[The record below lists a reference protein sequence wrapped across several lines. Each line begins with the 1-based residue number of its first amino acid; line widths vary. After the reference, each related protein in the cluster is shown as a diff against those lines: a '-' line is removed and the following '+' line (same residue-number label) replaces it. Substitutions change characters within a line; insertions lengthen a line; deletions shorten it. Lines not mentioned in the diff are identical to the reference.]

1 MEENMQ
7 QKSLQFV
14 LGEETRPK
22 VDLLENGITSI
33 AIEHSIFYKQY
44 SLAVTSIAELVS
56 YNKALRGKEI
66 QNEHFTHNN
75 IIVFNGD
82 RGSGKT
88 SCMLSVKEIL
98 CNSKLKN
105 KCLAKLEITKS
116 QRDILNNTEFYS
128 TEVLDPIFFDEKH
141 NILDLFIGTLFGNFK
156 SIGKS
161 VRQENR
167 YALLELFSKTKRD
180 LSLLNQNVISE
191 DDNLEQL
198 DDLVASMNI
207 KRSLWQLVEKYL
219 EIIYPSKNSQLILCI
234 DDIDLNMTEG
244 YQMID
249 QIRKYL
255 NIPGL
260 VILLAIKMDQLA
272 NVVRIKYS
280 KDYELLLKNGNRA
293 DEKKY
298 KEIINQIAE
307 RYITKLFPLN
317 QWISMPIVEDI
328 LKRNMIILRENGD
341 IVCELTPLKAGI
353 LTLIYSRTRMFF
365 YNSSRQVN
373 FIIPRN
379 LRELLNLLHFLCNM
393 KEAKNHV
400 EAIPN
405 IIHFKSYFYG
415 TWCTNNLKE
424 DDLAFMRTTQHYL
437 TAVNI
442 NSSIIHYLKERFPIL
457 AALESKESDKD
468 LHIRELSYILNK
480 ENIMFNLSLGDVM
493 ACMDWLGK
501 VCHKD
506 EDLKLLFTIKV
517 FYSMALYENFKYKDE
532 ILDENNKFK
541 NEIINKQTLTNN
553 ETNYGDIVN
562 GNFFNSEYLDVAPY
576 DKEGMSR
583 CRRIVDNK
591 LLSYISLLLE
601 IEDKGSTIYSSK
613 KRFGIKRKI
622 ARLSI
627 DINEGLRNQVAGS
640 NRDKL
645 RKILEFFILT
655 TSFVF
660 DAKDNEK
667 GEILPKYRRRNEVY
681 YEKNI
686 SYNRKYICFDIL
698 SIFYNLLYVTKAY
711 ERFGISVQ
719 TENSLYAD
727 VLEHVNAARP
737 EKREELL
744 HYRLNV
750 RNVEM
755 LEQISYLLQTKRP
768 DSGTDSVDLYKKIF
782 STLSEYN
789 VQTYDNVVKNVEY
802 GFFKGISAFLDELSG
817 VEKDVFESLFYEK
830 DSIHGNYSFELVD

>member
-1 MEENMQ
+1 MEKIKQ
-7 QKSLQFV
+7 QNILQFV

-22 VDLLENGITSI
+22 VDFQENGIASI
-33 AIEHSIFYKQY
+33 NIESSIFYKQY
-44 SLAVTSIAELVS
+44 SLAMTSIAELVA
-56 YNKALRGKEI
+56 YNNVLKGNEI
-66 QNEHFTHNN
+66 QNEHFIHNN
-75 IIVFNGD
+75 IIAFNGD

-88 SCMLSVKEIL
+88 SCMLSVKEML
-98 CNSKLKN
+98 CNSN
-105 KCLAKLEITKS
+105 KKQKYLSNLEITNAQKE
-116 QRDILNNTEFYS
+116 ILNKTVFYP
-128 TEVLDPIFFDEKH
+128 TEVLDPIFFDENH
-141 NILDLFIGTLFGNFK
+141 NILELFIGTLFGSFK
-156 SIGKS
+156 RLGKNIA
-161 VRQENR
+161 QENR
-167 YALLELFSKTKRD
+167 YTLLELFSNAKKD
-180 LSLLNQNVISE
+180 LSLLYRNVISE

-207 KRSLWQLVEKYL
+207 KKSLWRLVEKYL
-219 EIIYPSKNSQLILCI
+219 EIVYPSMNSQLVLCI

-280 KDYELLLKNGNRA
+280 KDYESLLNHRDHV
-293 DEKKY
+293 DENKY

-317 QWISMPIVEDI
+317 QRISMPAVEEI
-328 LKRNMIILRENGD
+328 LKRDMKIFRENGE
-341 IVCELTPLKAGI
+341 IICELTPLKAGI

-365 YNSSRQVN
+365 YNSSRQAN

-393 KEAKNHV
+393 KEAKNHI

-437 TAVNI
+437 TAINI
-442 NSSIIHYLKERFPIL
+442 NSSIIHYLKERFSIL

-480 ENIMFNLSLGDVM
+480 ENIMFNLSLGDVL

-506 EDLKLLFTIKV
+506 EDLKLLFAIKV

-532 ILDENNKFK
+532 ILDENDKFN

-576 DKEGMSR
+576 DKDGMSR
-583 CRRIVDNK
+583 CRRIIDNK

-601 IEDKGSTIYSSK
+601 IEDNGSAIYNSK
-613 KRFGIKRKI
+613 KGLRLRNKI
-622 ARLSI
+622 SKLSI
-627 DINEGLRNQVAGS
+627 DINEGFRNQVAES
-640 NRDKL
+640 NREKL

-686 SYNRKYICFDIL
+686 LYNRKYICFDIL
-698 SIFYNLLYVTKAY
+698 SIFYNLLNVSKAY
-711 ERFGISVQ
+711 ERFGLPVR

-727 VLEHVNAARP
+727 VLQHVNASKP

-782 STLSEYN
+782 STLSVYN

-802 GFFKGISAFLDELSG
+802 GFFKGISDFLVELSG
-817 VEKDVFESLFYEK
+817 VEKEVFESLFYEK
-830 DSIHGNYSFELVD
+830 DSIYGNNSFELI

>member
-1 MEENMQ
+1 MRNITPYKM
-7 QKSLQFV
+7 LQFA

-22 VDLLENGITSI
+22 IDFQENGITSI

-44 SLAVTSIAELVS
+44 SLAMISIAELVS
-56 YNKALRGKEI
+56 YNKTLQMKDV
-66 QNEHFTHNN
+66 QNEHSIHNN
-75 IIVFNGD
+75 IIVFNGE

-88 SCMLSVKEIL
+88 SCMLSVKEML
-98 CNSKLKN
+98 CNSN
-105 KCLAKLEITKS
+105 AKQKYLSNLEITNAQKE
-116 QRDILNNTEFYS
+116 ILNRTDFYP
-128 TEVLDPIFFDEKH
+128 TEVLDPIFFDENH
-141 NILDLFIGTLFGNFK
+141 NILELFIGTLFGSFK
-156 SIGKS
+156 RFGKNIA
-161 VRQENR
+161 QENR
-167 YALLELFSKTKRD
+167 YTLLELFSNAKKD
-180 LSLLNQNVISE
+180 LSLLYKDVISE

-207 KRSLWQLVEKYL
+207 KKSLWRLVEKYL
-219 EIIYPSKNSQLILCI
+219 EIVYPSMNSQLVLCI

-280 KDYELLLKNGNRA
+280 KDYESLLKHSDHV
-293 DEKKY
+293 DENKY
-298 KEIINQIAE
+298 KEIINQISE

-317 QWISMPIVEDI
+317 QRISMPTVEEI
-328 LKRNMIILRENGD
+328 LKRDMKILRENGE
-341 IVCELTPLKAGI
+341 IICELTPLKAGI

-393 KEAKNHV
+393 KEAKNHI

-437 TAVNI
+437 TAINI

-468 LHIRELSYILNK
+468 AHIRELSYILNK

-493 ACMDWLGK
+493 ACMDWLAK

-506 EDLKLLFTIKV
+506 EDLKLLFAIKV

-532 ILDENNKFK
+532 ILYENEKFK
-541 NEIINKQTLTNN
+541 TEIVNKQTLTNN
-553 ETNYGDIVN
+553 ETNYGDIIN

-583 CRRIVDNK
+583 SRRVIDNK
-591 LLSYISLLLE
+591 ILGYISLLLE
-601 IEDKGSTIYSSK
+601 IEDNGSLISNSK
-613 KRFGIKRKI
+613 KKYGISRKI
-622 ARLSI
+622 ARLSV
-627 DINEGLRNQVAGS
+627 DINEALRNQIAQS

-667 GEILPKYRRRNEVY
+667 VEILPKYRRRNEVY

-686 SYNRKYICFDIL
+686 SNNRKYICFDIL

-711 ERFGISVQ
+711 GRFGLSVQ
-719 TENSLYAD
+719 KENSLYAD
-727 VLEHVNAARP
+727 VLQNVNAAKP

-744 HYRLNV
+744 HYRLNI

-817 VEKDVFESLFYEK
+817 VEKDVFESIFYEK
-830 DSIHGNYSFELVD
+830 DSIHGNYSFELV